1 MKYYSEKLDEV
12 FNTEEELKK
21 AEELYVAELNEAQ
34 KIVNKY
40 DEAVKFCQLS
50 DKKISALKNK
60 LREDINKVNREKC
73 EAIRKLNV
81 EAETKIKQFQDAYNK
96 EVNSI
101 YEASQKVYDEAC
113 DDWLS
118 YVFNK

>member
-21 AEELYVAELNEAQ
+21 AEEQYVTELNEAQ

-50 DKKISALKNK
+50 DKKISALKIK
-60 LREDINKVNREKC
+60 LREDIDKVNREKC
-73 EAIRKLNV
+73 EAVRKLNV